1 MAAPTLATAELLYAG
16 ASDADLLRRYHEE
29 GDVRARQVLIERNLG
44 FVRHLAQRYAH
55 RGETIDD
62 LTQVGCVGLIKAIDR
77 FDGHYKVTLATY
89 AAPNVLGEIKR
100 HFRDKGWAV
109 RVPRDVQELNV
120 KLGRVVDE
128 LTGKLGRSPSV
139 DELARATHS
148 STEEV
153 VEALDSSRA
162 YNTVSLSA
170 PAPDDGE
177 DDGGDPLEHLGDE
190 DQGFELAEERQLL
203 REGFKELGERERGIL
218 HMRFFL
224 GLTQSEI
231 ADRVGISQ
239 MHVSRL
245 IRQSID
251 RVREQLDSQAETPH
265 LQTKHAGA
273 EIEKGKTL
281 FRSTCASCHT
291 LAAVNARG
299 VTGPDL
305 DRLGLMP
312 NAASIKRVEN
322 AIRIGGTGQNR
333 MPSGLLQGA
342 NAQAVATFVTTV

>member
-1 MAAPTLATAELLYAG
+1 MTVTAMAREDLRYGSAPDG
-16 ASDADLLRRYHEE
+16 DLLRSYHED
-29 GDVRARQVLIERNLG
+29 GDVRARQALIERHIG
-44 FVRHLAQRYAH
+44 FVRRLAQRYAH

-77 FDGHYKVTLATY
+77 FDGQYKVALATY

-100 HFRDKGWAV
+100 HFRDKGWSV

-139 DELARATHS
+139 DELARATQS
-148 STEEV
+148 SPEQV

-170 PAPDDGE
+170 PTSDESDDDGA
-177 DDGGDPLEHLGDE
+177 DPLDHLGDE
-190 DQGFELAEERQLL
+190 DQGYELAEERQLL
-203 REGFKELGERERGIL
+203 REGFKELGDRERKIL

-224 GLTQSEI
+224 GMTQSEI
-231 ADRVGISQ
+231 ADQVGISQ

-251 RVREQLDSQAETPH
+251 EVRERLDSDEEQAP
-265 LQTKHAGA
+265 
-273 EIEKGKTL
+273 
-281 FRSTCASCHT
+281 
-291 LAAVNARG
+291 
-299 VTGPDL
+299 
-305 DRLGLMP
+305 
-312 NAASIKRVEN
+312 AASGADCRP
-322 AIRIGGTGQNR
+322 ARRPHARARRGRGGR
-333 MPSGLLQGA
+333 GA
-342 NAQAVATFVTTV
+342 RAASAPRAV

>member
-1 MAAPTLATAELLYAG
+1 MAREDLVYGSAPDGE
-16 ASDADLLRRYHEE
+16 LLRRYHED
-29 GDVRARQVLIERNLG
+29 GDVRARQALIERHIG
-44 FVRHLAQRYAH
+44 FVRRLAQRYAH

-77 FDGHYKVTLATY
+77 FDGQYKVTLATY

-100 HFRDKGWAV
+100 HFRDKGWSV

-139 DELARATHS
+139 EELAKATE
-148 STEEV
+148 STTEQV

-170 PAPDDGE
+170 PGGDDSDE
-177 DDGGDPLEHLGDE
+177 DGGDPLEHLGDE

-203 REGFKELGERERGIL
+203 REGFKELGERERKIL

-224 GLTQSEI
+224 GMTQSEI
-231 ADRVGISQ
+231 AERIGISQ

-251 RVREQLDSQAETPH
+251 DVRERLDVDEVELSQAH
-265 LQTKHAGA
+265 SAGCRPA
-273 EIEKGKTL
+273 R
-281 FRSTCASCHT
+281 RSRTR
-291 LAAVNARG
+291 ARG
-299 VTGPDL
+299 GRGARGKAAATGS
-305 DRLGLMP
+305 R
-312 NAASIKRVEN
+312 AA
-322 AIRIGGTGQNR
+322 
-333 MPSGLLQGA
+333 
-342 NAQAVATFVTTV
+342 

>member
-1 MAAPTLATAELLYAG
+1 MTVITKGSADLVYG
-16 ASDADLLRRYHEE
+16 SASDADLLRRYHEG
-29 GDVRARQVLIERNLG
+29 GDVRARQSLIERHIG
-44 FVRHLAQRYAH
+44 FVRRLAQRYAH
-55 RGETIDD
+55 RGETIED

-77 FDGHYKVTLATY
+77 FDGHYRVTLATY

-139 DELARATHS
+139 EELAKATHS
-148 STEEV
+148 STEQV

-170 PAPDDGE
+170 PGPDDGE
-177 DDGGDPLEHLGDE
+177 DEGADPLEHLGDD
-190 DQGFELAEERQLL
+190 DQGYELAEERQLL
-203 REGFKELGERERGIL
+203 REGFKELGERERNIL

-224 GLTQSEI
+224 GMTQSEI
-231 ADRVGISQ
+231 AERVGISQ

-251 RVREQLDSQAETPH
+251 TVREQLDTEPELPPKQEPDNCRPQRRRHGSARRGAATRSQR
-265 LQTKHAGA
+265 Q
-273 EIEKGKTL
+273 
-281 FRSTCASCHT
+281 
-291 LAAVNARG
+291 
-299 VTGPDL
+299 
-305 DRLGLMP
+305 
-312 NAASIKRVEN
+312 
-322 AIRIGGTGQNR
+322 
-333 MPSGLLQGA
+333 PSRA
-342 NAQAVATFVTTV
+342 KPA

>member
-1 MAAPTLATAELLYAG
+1 MTVSTMHREDLIYG
-16 ASDADLLRRYHEE
+16 SASDADLLRRYHED
-29 GDVRARQVLIERNLG
+29 GDVRARQALIERHIG
-44 FVRHLAQRYAH
+44 FVRRLAQRYAH

-77 FDGHYKVTLATY
+77 FDGEYKVTLATY

-120 KLGRVVDE
+120 RLGRVVDE

-139 DELARATHS
+139 EELAEATHS
-148 STEEV
+148 STEQV

-170 PAPDDGE
+170 PGADDG
-177 DDGGDPLEHLGDE
+177 DDDAGDPLEHLGDD
-190 DQGFELAEERQLL
+190 DQGYELAEERQLL
-203 REGFKELGERERGIL
+203 REGFKELEERERKIL

-224 GLTQSEI
+224 GMTQSEI
-231 ADRVGISQ
+231 ADQVGISQ

-251 RVREQLDSQAETPH
+251 RVREQLEDEPEPA
-265 LQTKHAGA
+265 AG
-273 EIEKGKTL
+273 E
-281 FRSTCASCHT
+281 RSRRWGSNRRRRGQGRRRGAVRPASRK
-291 LAAVNARG
+291 APA
-299 VTGPDL
+299 
-305 DRLGLMP
+305 
-312 NAASIKRVEN
+312 
-322 AIRIGGTGQNR
+322 
-333 MPSGLLQGA
+333 
-342 NAQAVATFVTTV
+342 